1 MAKFSFDK
9 PFIKMFGK
17 MNDALD
23 EMIDE
28 IRKFNVSDYE
38 YGVCTTSYKIRF
50 ITPQN
55 VSEYIDMLSK
65 AFDKC
70 LIETPGDI
78 ERFSVEIAKRM
89 MKANGC
95 EELKTSSPMGYTP
108 SNITYRTLADIIA
121 GLKEECFNR
130 SCYSQFDMRQRKDHR
145 YEILYEY
152 EKSCK
157 RNSICTSIIGCYL

>member
-1 MAKFSFDK
+1 MANFSFDK

-23 EMIDE
+23 EMVDE
-28 IRKFNVSDYE
+28 IKKFNVSDYE
-38 YGVCTTSYKIRF
+38 YGVCSTSYKIRF

-65 AFDKC
+65 AFGKH

-89 MKANGC
+89 MKENGC
-95 EELKTSSPMGYTP
+95 EDLKTSSPMG
-108 SNITYRTLADIIA
+108 I
-121 GLKEECFNR
+121 C
-130 SCYSQFDMRQRKDHR
+130 
-145 YEILYEY
+145 
-152 EKSCK
+152 CK
-157 RNSICTSIIGCYL
+157 K